1 VCNNAFGGIKV
12 ISKMDKY
19 TIITLKKKGI
29 SFRQIAKELEIDRKT
44 VSKIWK
50 TYQKAQLDLF
60 ERVEVVEKPDDSLV
74 ETIVGDIK
82 YDIQNRGK
90 RKMTE
95 EVKKRI
101 LELLELEEAKDKLLG
116 LSHKQK
122 LTGVQIYET
131 LKEENVDIGQ
141 TTVRNFLRE
150 IRQSRET
157 YIRQEYDYGQRLEYD
172 FGEIKLMI
180 NNKKMKFYLA
190 VMAAPASA
198 HRHAYLYQK
207 QNQAVFLDSHVRFFE
222 LMKGSWKEVVYD
234 NMKNVVNRFLTQ
246 HDKVINQEALNL
258 AMYYGFEINTTN
270 VQKGN
275 EKGTVEN
282 AVKVIRNRVFAKRYQ
297 FETYEQACQYLE
309 EQLEKINRNS
319 LIEEE
324 KKHLTPYRFPYEIAS
339 IEAHSVDKYGCIRV
353 DNNYYSVPDILLDK
367 QVSVKKYHDRIVI
380 YSNHEL
386 VVEHKKIDGS
396 QQYQLVLSH
405 YLNTLATKPGALKHS
420 LLLKQQPELYDIYH
434 LHFKTRA
441 KEFIDILQANKHAS
455 LEELINILRYR
466 SQDYAQVL
474 SQRDDEIQNQSR
486 KQLQSINQ
494 LMN

>member
-1 VCNNAFGGIKV
+1 
-12 ISKMDKY
+12 MDKY

-50 TYQKAQLDLF
+50 TYQKAQLELF
-60 ERVEVVEKPDDSLV
+60 ERVESPEKLDDGLV

-82 YDIQNRGK
+82 YDTQNRSK
-90 RKMTE
+90 RKMTD

-101 LELLELEEAKDKLLG
+101 LELLDLEETKDKLLG

-122 LTGVQIYET
+122 LTGVQIYEI

-157 YIRQEYDYGQRLEYD
+157 YIRQDYDYGDRLEYD
-172 FGEIKLMI
+172 FGEVKLMI
-180 NNKKMKFYLA
+180 KNQKMKFYLA
-190 VMAAPASA
+190 VMAAPASG
-198 HRHAYLYQK
+198 HRHAYLYKK

-270 VQKGN
+270 VRKGN

-282 AVKVIRNRVFAKRYQ
+282 GVKVIRNRVFAKRYQ
-297 FETYEQACQYLE
+297 FDNYEEACQYLE
-309 EQLEKINRNS
+309 EQLDRK
-319 LIEEE
+319 
-324 KKHLTPYRFPYEIAS
+324 
-339 IEAHSVDKYGCIRV
+339 SVV
-353 DNNYYSVPDILLDK
+353 
-367 QVSVKKYHDRIVI
+367 
-380 YSNHEL
+380 
-386 VVEHKKIDGS
+386 
-396 QQYQLVLSH
+396 
-405 YLNTLATKPGALKHS
+405 
-420 LLLKQQPELYDIYH
+420 
-434 LHFKTRA
+434 
-441 KEFIDILQANKHAS
+441 
-455 LEELINILRYR
+455 
-466 SQDYAQVL
+466 
-474 SQRDDEIQNQSR
+474 
-486 KQLQSINQ
+486 
-494 LMN
+494 